1 MHHME
6 TVGGTYYFHGSG
18 AAVNWRHPHILVT
31 SVLTGCR
38 DCNPT
43 ARNVA
48 GDAEDCSSM
57 KSYCLIIR
65 PSVGPNFCYPLW
77 SQRQQ
82 TDGHCL
88 LYSNVVCHINSY
100 TAPPRNNVRGYT
112 AITMSVCPALSRK
125 YLLNGS
131 TFAVGMLVHHHRME
145 CHAKQ
150 MGCHLQGQGHSEGL
164 YIYISKDECFYC
176 SF

>member
-1 MHHME
+1 MRCMHHME
-6 TVGGTYYFHGSG
+6 TVGGTYCFHGSG
-18 AAVNWRHPHILVT
+18 AAVNWRHPHILLT

-77 SQRQQ
+77 SQRRQ

-88 LYSNVVCHINSY
+88 LYSSVVCHINRPLHNAPLPAVS
-100 TAPPRNNVRGYT
+100 TAPLASDPKRWLQPNPGV
-112 AITMSVCPALSRK
+112 LSISCQKICRCCVWSK
-125 YLLNGS
+125 PVYY
-131 TFAVGMLVHHHRME
+131 
-145 CHAKQ
+145 KID
-150 MGCHLQGQGHSEGL
+150 GL
-164 YIYISKDECFYC
+164 WFW
-176 SF
+176 